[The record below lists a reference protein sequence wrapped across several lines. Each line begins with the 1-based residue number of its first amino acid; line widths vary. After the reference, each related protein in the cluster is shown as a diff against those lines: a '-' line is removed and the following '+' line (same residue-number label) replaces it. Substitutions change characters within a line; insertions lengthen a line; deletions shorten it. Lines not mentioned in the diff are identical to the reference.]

1 MDGPRGGRE
10 VDWVVGG
17 KKPQRSERPRV
28 VLARVRGW
36 EAETR
41 QGDRGVGGLLGGTC
55 RAALIEGGL
64 WGAGALG
71 QGLGASCRL
80 WGVRGGLPTIRL
92 LGERDTQSLRF

>member
-1 MDGPRGGRE
+1 M
-10 VDWVVGG
+10 VGG

-36 EAETR
+36 EAETG
-41 QGDRGVGGLLGGTC
+41 QGDLGVAGLLGRTC

-64 WGAGALG
+64 RGAGALA
-71 QGLGASCRL
+71 QGLGAGCRL

-92 LGERDTQSLRF
+92 LGETDTPSLHF